1 MSSSSAGINS
11 VIGNISTSTDTTL
24 LPLNDPG
31 CNDTTC
37 HAFQEAMDAS
47 QAEIPFASQFIYGH
61 YIVFS
66 YCAVVLFFSIAH
78 VYRHLSL
85 PYQSNDDRYQNR
97 NQNSRQTQR
106 YGRRSKL
113 YGGSSLTGMSVLDM
127 ETEYRLAKHCSS
139 FRDQYL

>member
-11 VIGNISTSTDTTL
+11 VIGNISTSTNTTL

-31 CNDTTC
+31 CNDSTC

-66 YCAVVLFFSIAH
+66 YCAVVLLFSIAH
-78 VYRHLSL
+78 VYRQLSL
-85 PYQSNDDRYQNR
+85 PYQSNDDPLPESESEFKTKPKIWQ
-97 NQNSRQTQR
+97 
-106 YGRRSKL
+106 KIKAL
-113 YGGSSLTGMSVLDM
+113 
-127 ETEYRLAKHCSS
+127 
-139 FRDQYL
+139 